1 MVPLCGEVFSC
12 SCLLYPNPE
21 DPLSSAMGGAVLGEA
36 LRCWVGFGLLQ
47 GAGGFCLD
55 HRAQARRNHQQIR
68 RKLRLQEGEVGG
80 ELGWSQRIPPIKK
93 KKHRKPGCIAPCIIQ
108 KANGVD
114 HSHPLWF
121 SGLSFAFRIDYPVSK
136 VFCCLGFSPFH
147 LPHPF
152 ENWSYLK
159 Y

>member
-1 MVPLCGEVFSC
+1 MQAEGWLRCVSQSVKMVPLCGEVFSC

-93 KKHRKPGCIAPCIIQ
+93 KKSTENLVVLHR
-108 KANGVD
+108 V
-114 HSHPLWF
+114 
-121 SGLSFAFRIDYPVSK
+121 
-136 VFCCLGFSPFH
+136 
-147 LPHPF
+147 
-152 ENWSYLK
+152 
-159 Y
+159 